1 MPASKNQIVWSN
13 ENYIN
18 CYDFI
23 LSLLIP
29 CSVRHAPYICFCCI
43 FIAFFSHF
51 KWMLIN
57 SDLLRTNEWIDS
69 IESITRLIQ
78 WICLM
83 RYILSLT
90 IFSFTNNTVAI
101 HAKQCCLTINLSA
114 DRIKKKWIYMPTNRW
129 TRRNNSTIKID
140 SFERNHWEFERIKE
154 TNYRAMQTNSSR
166 TYFQIEKY
174 EGKNM

>member
-1 MPASKNQIVWSN
+1 MPVSKNQIVWSN

-29 CSVRHAPYICFCCI
+29 CSARRAPYT
-43 FIAFFSHF
+43 FFAVYLLHFFHF

-57 SDLLRTNEWIDS
+57 FRFIKNEWVNRFDWIDNSIDS
-69 IESITRLIQ
+69 MNLFNEIHFIIVDHFQFYKQYSCNSCEAML
-78 WICLM
+78 
-83 RYILSLT
+83 
-90 IFSFTNNTVAI
+90 FNNQF
-101 HAKQCCLTINLSA
+101 KRGQKKNIN
-114 DRIKKKWIYMPTNRW
+114 MPTNRW

-154 TNYRAMQTNSSR
+154 TNYRASRTNSSCIFR
-166 TYFQIEKY
+166 
-174 EGKNM
+174 

>member
-1 MPASKNQIVWSN
+1 MKSYTCQFQRIRSFEAMKIISTVMISYYLFLYRAVHGVHHTLFFAV
-13 ENYIN
+13 Y
-18 CYDFI
+18 
-23 LSLLIP
+23 LL
-29 CSVRHAPYICFCCI
+29 H
-43 FIAFFSHF
+43 FFHF

-83 RYILSLT
+83 RYILSSLT

-114 DRIKKKWIYMPTNRW
+114 DRKNINIYAHKPLN
-129 TRRNNSTIKID
+129 
-140 SFERNHWEFERIKE
+140 KE
-154 TNYRAMQTNSSR
+154 
-166 TYFQIEKY
+166 K
-174 EGKNM
+174 